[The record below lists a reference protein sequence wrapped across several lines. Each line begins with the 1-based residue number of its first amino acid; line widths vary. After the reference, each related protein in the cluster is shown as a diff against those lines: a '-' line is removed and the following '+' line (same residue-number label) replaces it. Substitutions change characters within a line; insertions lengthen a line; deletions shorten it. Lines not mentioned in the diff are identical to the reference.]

1 MKPFSVFFLIL
12 TLVFCLCACSQEAA
26 APETTEPETTVPETT
41 ADPRVGVEELSM
53 VVDELSILELEEYP
67 DLKRVDLSGSTCYT
81 AIVVYSQNHPQVEV
95 RYTIDFGGEAADH
108 WSEEI
113 VLDDVGVDYELLMR
127 NLIFL
132 PNLRTVRLPQTRLT
146 HDQISA
152 LRMQYPN
159 VEFTYS
165 VLVLGRETDGAVT
178 ELNLSELNPAA
189 VQEVIPSLLQ
199 LDHLESVELMS
210 AAGTSS
216 LSKQDVKTLVD
227 ALPGVKFHYVF
238 SLFGQTISTTD
249 EKVTYK
255 GLSLGES
262 DIPELRAAL
271 SIMSGCEAFVL
282 DDCGLSNETMAE
294 IRADYPNTE
303 LVWKVYFGKDNR
315 YPYYTNA
322 TAIRAVYNVTDDT
335 CYNIRYCTGVKY
347 IDMGHNDYLTDASF
361 VGYLPNLE
369 ILILSGSAIT
379 DLSGF
384 ENCQKLEFLE
394 LANCLK
400 LSDLTPLAGCSNL
413 KYLNICYTKVSSL
426 MPLDGLPLEL
436 LFCKQTR
443 VSAEEQKVFKEVH
456 EDCLATFTGR
466 DPYAGPGW
474 RYVDNGRTFTEI
486 YKKVRQVFN
495 LDAADKL
502 IAAGAK

>member
-1 MKPFSVFFLIL
+1 MKPFPIFVLLTALI
-12 TLVFCLCACSQEAA
+12 FCLCACTQEAKV
-26 APETTEPETTVPETT
+26 PETTEPETTVPETT
-41 ADPRVGVEELSM
+41 VDPRVGVEELTM
-53 VVDELSILELEEYP
+53 VVDELTILDLEGYP

-81 AIVVYSQNHPQVEV
+81 AIVVYSQNHPRVEV
-95 RYTIDFGGEAADH
+95 RYTIDFGGEAVDH
-108 WSEEI
+108 WAEDI
-113 VLDDVGVDYELLMR
+113 VLDDVGVEFELLQR

-132 PNLRTVRLPQTRLT
+132 PNLRSVRLPLTRLT
-146 HDQISA
+146 HEQISA

-165 VLVLGRETDGAVT
+165 VLILGQDLDGDTT
-178 ELNLSELNPAA
+178 ELNLSELEPSGVEA
-189 VQEVIPSLLQ
+189 VIPALLQ
-199 LDHLESVELMS
+199 LTQLESVELMS
-210 AAGTSS
+210 SNGTSQ

-227 ALPGVKFHYVF
+227 ALPDVKFHYVF
-238 SLFGQTISTTD
+238 PLFGQTISTTD
-249 EKVTYK
+249 EKVSYK
-255 GLSLGES
+255 GLNLGES
-262 DIPELRAAL
+262 DIPELRDAL
-271 SIMSGCEAFVL
+271 AIMSGCEAFVL
-282 DDCGLSNETMAE
+282 DGCGLSNETMAE
-294 IRADYPNTE
+294 IRDDYPNTE
-303 LVWKVYFGKDNR
+303 LVWRVAFGTDNR
-315 YPYYTNA
+315 YSYLTNA

-384 ENCQKLEFLE
+384 ENCKKLEFLE

-426 MPLDGLPLEL
+426 MPLDGLPMEL

-443 VSAEEQKVFKEVH
+443 VPAEEQKQFKEVH

-486 YKKVRQVFN
+486 YKKVREVFKLDQV
-495 LDAADKL
+495 DKL